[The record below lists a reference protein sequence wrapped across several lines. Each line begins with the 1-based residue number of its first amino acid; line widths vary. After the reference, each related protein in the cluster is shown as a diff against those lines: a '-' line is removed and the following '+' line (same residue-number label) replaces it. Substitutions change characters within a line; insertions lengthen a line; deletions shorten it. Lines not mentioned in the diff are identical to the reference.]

1 MHFKLPS
8 RNNQQAMRNL
18 LLSLLIVNVVFQPFS
33 EHDATTH
40 WHDAETELNR
50 EINIQPRL
58 FLEAIRHRQVWPPQ
72 FRSRSSSSAS
82 LKREPRAQMATA
94 QLKTCGHLLLLNW
107 HLICQRELGEDW
119 REFIQIKGTGRS
131 NWFEGTSRSSD
142 LRHVLFPIKI
152 RFCSFI
158 DKCDAWLDR
167 EVNEEWGWETQPRR
181 WWTDPEL
188 NDPDLYFEHI
198 SWIM

>member
-33 EHDATTH
+33 EHDATTP

-50 EINIQPRL
+50 EINKYPAEAV
-58 FLEAIRHRQVWPPQ
+58 LEAIRHRQVWPPQ
-72 FRSRSSSSAS
+72 FRSRSSSSSAS
-82 LKREPRAQMATA
+82 LKREPRAQ
-94 QLKTCGHLLLLNW
+94 LKTCGTLLLLNW

-131 NWFEGTSRSSD
+131 NWFEGTSRSRSTD
-142 LRHVLFPIKI
+142 LEFAMYFSLLR
-152 RFCSFI
+152 
-158 DKCDAWLDR
+158 LDSAHLLT
-167 EVNEEWGWETQPRR
+167 NAT
-181 WWTDPEL
+181 
-188 NDPDLYFEHI
+188 PDLTGKSMRNEAGRHSHGGDGQI
-198 SWIM
+198 PS